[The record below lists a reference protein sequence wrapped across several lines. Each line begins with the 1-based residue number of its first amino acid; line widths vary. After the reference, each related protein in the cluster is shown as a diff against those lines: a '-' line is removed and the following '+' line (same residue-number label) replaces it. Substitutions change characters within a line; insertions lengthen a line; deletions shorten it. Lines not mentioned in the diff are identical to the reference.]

1 MKRKQRTNLVGIELK
16 SDRLRVVEL
25 RMHGGQ
31 MSVEGSASLPLAIDV
46 FTGDPELSAGEI
58 RLQLEA
64 AGIRTREAVLCLSA
78 ANLLTQ
84 RVDLTGVPE
93 ADIDSLLALEA
104 ERAFPFAPEEV
115 VVAGSRLEDGEGD
128 PWATLVA
135 VPASHLL
142 PQLTVLRK
150 ARVRLVSIT
159 AGVVALLDSQ
169 GGEADAVMLADS
181 QRVELAAEYRGGV
194 ALIRSF
200 ETSAAEGGTEED
212 ADVLDD
218 MQRELRITL
227 RRAPRKMLAG
237 LKRVRVFASDRMPE
251 AVQRRMDA
259 ELAEA
264 GLAPVNAGVTEDGTI
279 REGDPGQ
286 ALPEL
291 VRAVSLALKDRSPEL
306 EFWRPREGRWR
317 GRLRRLLAKGLLVR
331 AGLVA
336 GLMVV
341 LLIGAFAIQ
350 AWRAG
355 SLERKWAAVESD
367 VGRLQKIQDEIRARR
382 PWADVE
388 PDRLE
393 VVRALTEAFPE
404 TGSVWVRTLEVRE
417 TNLVECA
424 GSARSTRDYL
434 AMLEALRKTPGV
446 TGLQVGQ
453 VKGGSPIQ
461 FSFKYT
467 WKRAPIHE

>member
-1 MKRKQRTNLVGIELK
+1 MKRKQRTSLVGIELR
-16 SDRLRVVEL
+16 SDRLRVAEL
-25 RMHGGQ
+25 RMHGGRT
-31 MSVEGSASLPLAIDV
+31 SVERSASLPLAIDV
-46 FTGDPELSAGEI
+46 FAGDPELSANEI

-64 AGIRTREAVLCLSA
+64 AEIRTHEAVLCLSA
-78 ANLLTQ
+78 ANLLVQ
-84 RVDLTGVPE
+84 RVDLAGVPE
-93 ADIDSLLALEA
+93 VDIDSLLALEA
-104 ERAFPFAPEEV
+104 ERAFPFPPEEI
-115 VVAGSRLEDGEGD
+115 VVAGSRLEDGEGN

-135 VPASHLL
+135 VPVSHLL

-159 AGVVALLDSQ
+159 AGAVALLDSQ

-181 QRVELAAEYRGGV
+181 QGLQLAAEYRGGV
-194 ALIRSF
+194 ALLRSF
-200 ETSAAEGGTEED
+200 ETSAVEGGTEED

-218 MQRELRITL
+218 MQRELRISL
-227 RRAPRKMLAG
+227 RRAPRRMLQG
-237 LKRVRVFASDRMPE
+237 LKRVRVFASDRMAE
-251 AVQRRMDA
+251 SVQRRVDA
-259 ELAEA
+259 ELAEG

-286 ALPEL
+286 AFPEL
-291 VRAVSLALKDRSPEL
+291 VRAASLALKGCSPAL

-336 GLMVV
+336 GLLVV

-355 SLERKWAAVESD
+355 SLERQWAAMENDVEH
-367 VGRLQKIQDEIRARR
+367 LQQIQDEIRARR

-393 VVRALTEAFPE
+393 IVRALTEAFPE
-404 TGSVWVRTLEVRE
+404 TGSVWVRTLEIRE
-417 TNLVECA
+417 TDLVECA

-434 AMLEALRKTPGV
+434 AMLETLRKTPGV

-461 FSFKYT
+461 FSFQYT
-467 WKRAPIHE
+467 WKRTPTHE